1 MEEKRKERRNAMQ
14 LLTMVTQ
21 FGITM
26 LVPIFLCFF
35 LGRVLDK
42 RFGTA
47 IWTIILFF
55 VGAVAGFRNIYVLSR
70 RYFQNNDKECS
81 EDILDPAQHP
91 DRALDRD
98 PAVEPGDPA
107 DPASDPGSKRT

>member
-1 MEEKRKERRNAMQ
+1 MEEKQRDRRKVMQ
-14 LLTMVTQ
+14 LLSMVTQ

-47 IWTIILFF
+47 IWTIVLFF

-70 RYFQNNDKECS
+70 RYFSNNDRES
-81 EDILDPAQHP
+81 GEDILDPA
-91 DRALDRD
+91 
-98 PAVEPGDPA
+98 
-107 DPASDPGSKRT
+107 